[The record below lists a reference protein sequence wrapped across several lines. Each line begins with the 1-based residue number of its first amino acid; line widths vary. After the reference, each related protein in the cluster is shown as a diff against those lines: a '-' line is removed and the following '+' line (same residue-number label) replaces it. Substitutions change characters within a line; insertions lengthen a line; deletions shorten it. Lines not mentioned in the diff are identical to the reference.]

1 MFRLLNKN
9 FGLFILMISA
19 LVLIVPYSNI
29 VVYAE
34 TSTVNEANQS
44 GAEANLKYLFAVFFL
59 VWAFFFGY
67 TFFLSRRLKEM
78 KNEVAILKKIISE
91 RE

>member
-1 MFRLLNKN
+1 MYRLLNRI
-9 FGLFILMISA
+9 FGLSFILIGA
-19 LVLIVPYSNI
+19 FGFLAIFGNI

-34 TSTVNEANQS
+34 SSAANATQQN
-44 GAEANLKYLFAVFFL
+44 APEANLKYLFAVFFL
-59 VWAFFFGY
+59 VWVFFFGY

-91 RE
+91 KE